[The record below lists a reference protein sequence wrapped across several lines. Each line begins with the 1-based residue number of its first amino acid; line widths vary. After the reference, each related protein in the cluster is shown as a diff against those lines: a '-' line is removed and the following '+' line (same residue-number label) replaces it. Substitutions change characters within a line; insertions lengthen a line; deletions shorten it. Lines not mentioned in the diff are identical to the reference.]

1 LQNIPLITFFVI
13 ILTYFQFFT
22 LKKGYAI
29 IKAKKK
35 FGQNFLKDKY
45 YLGKIVEAMPNTQ
58 NLVVEIGPGL
68 GDLTEKLLEKRRVTA
83 IEIDKDLC
91 EILKQKFPNL
101 NLLCGD
107 VLEFWKSGSLAD
119 ESYDLVAN
127 LPYYIATNI
136 ILKALKD
143 KNAKNILV
151 LIQKEVAEKFSAKVG
166 DRNYSAL
173 AIIAQSVAKVKKL
186 FDVPPGAFVPAPKV
200 TSSVILFEKF
210 KESYDE
216 DFAKFLKMAFANPRK
231 TLKKNLS
238 ATNLELEDFNLQP
251 NLRPHQVDG
260 STFFQL
266 FSALKER
273 SENERNQNKQSK

>member
-1 LQNIPLITFFVI
+1 
-13 ILTYFQFFT
+13 
-22 LKKGYAI
+22 
-29 IKAKKK
+29 
-35 FGQNFLKDKY
+35 
-45 YLGKIVEAMPNTQ
+45 MPNTQ
-58 NLVVEIGPGL
+58 NLVIEIGPGL

-91 EILKQKFPNL
+91 EVLRNKFPNL

-107 VLEFWKSGSLAD
+107 VLEFWKNGSLVD
-119 ESYDLVAN
+119 ENYDLIAN

-151 LIQKEVAEKFSAKVG
+151 LIQKEVADKFSAKVG
-166 DRNYSAL
+166 ERNYSSL
-173 AIIAQSVAKVKKL
+173 AILAQSVAKVKKL
-186 FDVPPGAFVPAPKV
+186 FDIPPGAFVPAPKV

-210 KESYDE
+210 KDTYDE
-216 DFAKFLKMAFANPRK
+216 DFAKFLKLAFANPRK
-231 TLKKNLS
+231 TLNKNLS
-238 ATNLELEDFNLQP
+238 ATELKLEDFGLSP
-251 NLRPHQVDG
+251 KLRPHQVDS

-273 SENERNQNKQSK
+273 SKNGRNQKK